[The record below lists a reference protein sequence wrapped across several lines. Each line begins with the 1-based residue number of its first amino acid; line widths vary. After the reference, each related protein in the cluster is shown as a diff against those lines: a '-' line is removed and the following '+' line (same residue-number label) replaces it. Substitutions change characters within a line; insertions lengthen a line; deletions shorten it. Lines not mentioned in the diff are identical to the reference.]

1 MTLTELKYI
10 VAVARARHFGHA
22 AESCFVAQPTL
33 SVAIKKLE
41 DELGVT
47 LFERGGSEVSV
58 TPLGAQIVAQAERV
72 LEQTAAIKELAKQ
85 NKDPLS
91 GPLRLGVIYT
101 IGPYLLPPLVKN
113 LIDNVPQMP
122 LVLQENFTVKLL
134 DLLRQGELDAAIMAL
149 PLPEHG
155 MAVQP
160 LYDEPF
166 VVAMPKTHPW
176 ARRKDISAEDLK
188 SETMLLLGAGHC
200 FRDQVL
206 EVCPEMARFS
216 SERGQRHAAHL
227 RGLVAGNDPP
237 HGRQRHRPDR
247 AAARL
252 GAGHEGPERHA
263 DLRAFPGTG
272 AVAARG
278 DRLAQEFYAQG
289 GDRCGGECGG
299 GVQAAGGGDREA
311 AGGGLTCV
319 RRSGPGQIQPSAGKP
334 ASSAASSSGPRRGR
348 LRSQPQRVTSQVSP
362 TWRNSSPPHRVT
374 APALLHRH
382 HGLSIAKGTNSKTTL
397 RHGLV
402 GQVDLTDVYLTARNS
417 RSARHCPA
425 PARPEQPCMLQLAQR
440 MRLGPV
446 VALLRGP
453 VAIAAP
459 DPIRSLRTKIR
470 SRRRHP

>member
-22 AESCFVAQPTL
+22 AEACFVAQPTL

-101 IGPYLLPPLVKN
+101 VGPYLLPPLVKN
-113 LIDNVPQMP
+113 LIEHVPQMP

-166 VVAMPKTHPW
+166 VVAMPKNHPW
-176 ARRKDISAEDLK
+176 ASRKEIAAEDLK
-188 SETMLLLGAGHC
+188 SETMLLLGTGHC

-216 SERGQRHAAHL
+216 SPGNGMQRTFEGSSLETIRHMVASGI
-227 RGLVAGNDPP
+227 GLTVLPRASVPDMKDPNGMLTFVP
-237 HGRQRHRPDR
+237 FKEPAPSRRVVIVWRKSFTRR
-247 AAARL
+247 AAIDAVVK
-252 GAGHEGPERHA
+252 
-263 DLRAFPGTG
+263 
-272 AVAARG
+272 AVA
-278 DRLAQEFYAQG
+278 D
-289 GDRCGGECGG
+289 CGLP
-299 GVQAAGGGDREA
+299 GVDMVTLQAAA
-311 AGGGLTCV
+311 
-319 RRSGPGQIQPSAGKP
+319 
-334 ASSAASSSGPRRGR
+334 
-348 LRSQPQRVTSQVSP
+348 
-362 TWRNSSPPHRVT
+362 
-374 APALLHRH
+374 
-382 HGLSIAKGTNSKTTL
+382 
-397 RHGLV
+397 
-402 GQVDLTDVYLTARNS
+402 
-417 RSARHCPA
+417 
-425 PARPEQPCMLQLAQR
+425 
-440 MRLGPV
+440 
-446 VALLRGP
+446 
-453 VAIAAP
+453 
-459 DPIRSLRTKIR
+459 
-470 SRRRHP
+470 